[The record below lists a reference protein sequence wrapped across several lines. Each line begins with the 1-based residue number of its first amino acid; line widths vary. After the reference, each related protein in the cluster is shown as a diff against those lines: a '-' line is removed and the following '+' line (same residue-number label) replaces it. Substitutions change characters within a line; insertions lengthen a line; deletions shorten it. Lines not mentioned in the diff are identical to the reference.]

1 MSPHA
6 AQLFPLRT
14 ILRALSIIIIVA
26 LFCWYLSYQARFIVE
41 GPVVD
46 FSNEPAFNQTE
57 RKVTLEGQARNIV
70 ALTLNGREIYTDQSG
85 YFKEALILENG
96 YTVATITARDR
107 YGRVRSYEESFVYT
121 DPLNNN
127 QQHGNQENNQESS

>member
-1 MSPHA
+1 MSPQTA
-6 AQLFPLRT
+6 KLCPLRCVIRT
-14 ILRALSIIIIVA
+14 LFILGIIG
-26 LFCWYLSYQARFIVE
+26 LFGWYLSYQARFILE
-41 GPVVD
+41 GPVVE
-46 FSNEPAFNQTE
+46 FEELPAFTQSE
-57 RKVTLEGQARNIV
+57 RQVVLEGQARNIV

-107 YGRVRSYEESFVYT
+107 YGRTRSYEEAFVYT

-127 QQHGNQENNQESS
+127 QHYGNQENNQENS